1 VQQLLDTV
9 TDLSA
14 PGSHL
19 VTDFVGRA
27 FLDSPASSD
36 MLEVFE
42 RLGMPWIFATD
53 EPETLLIGRGW
64 VPDVQTMSAVAT
76 ALGRWPY
83 PDTPRGTPGVPNGFL
98 VHARR

>member
-1 VQQLLDTV
+1 LDTV

-53 EPETLLIGRGW
+53 EPETLLIGRG
-64 VPDVQTMSAVAT
+64 
-76 ALGRWPY
+76 
-83 PDTPRGTPGVPNGFL
+83 GFPMC
-98 VHARR
+98 RP